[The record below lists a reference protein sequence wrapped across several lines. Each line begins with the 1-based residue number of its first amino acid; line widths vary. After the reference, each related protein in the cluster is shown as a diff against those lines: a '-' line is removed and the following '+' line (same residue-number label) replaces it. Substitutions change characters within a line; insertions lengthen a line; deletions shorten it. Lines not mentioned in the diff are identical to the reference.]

1 MFHERGT
8 GVFAIRE
15 AEQLNAEMTKL
26 VIDAPDVA
34 AKAQPG
40 QFVVLRACEGGERIP
55 LTICE
60 ADTSAGTVTVIF
72 QAVGAST
79 MRLAR
84 LRSGEAL
91 PTLAGPLGNPTDF
104 GSARRVCVIGGGLG
118 TAIAYP
124 EARHLHELGRHVDVI
139 VGFRTA
145 GLVVLQEE
153 LAACS
158 EHLTVMTDDGSNGH
172 QGFVTVALQRAID
185 AGAGYDLVIAI
196 GPPVMMKNVC
206 AITKETGIRT
216 LVSLNPI
223 MIDGTGMCGGCRVNI
238 GGRYLH
244 ACVDGPDFDGHLVDW
259 DELMHRS
266 TMYSQYEAQARA
278 FLLRGEEAVR

>member
-1 MFHERGT
+1 M
-8 GVFAIRE
+8 FAIRA

-60 ADTSAGTVTVIF
+60 ADASTGTVTVIF

-84 LRSGEAL
+84 LRSGETL

-124 EARHLHELGRHVDVI
+124 EARHLHALGYHVDVI
-139 VGFRTA
+139 VGFRNA
-145 GLVVLQEE
+145 ALVVLQEE

-158 EHLTVMTDDGSNGH
+158 EHLAVMTDDGSNGH
-172 QGFVTVALQRAID
+172 RGFVTVALQQAID

-206 AITKETGIRT
+206 AITKEAGIRT

-266 TMYSQYEAQARA
+266 VMYKEHEAQARA
-278 FLLRGEEAVR
+278 FLLEGEGAVR

>member
-1 MFHERGT
+1 M
-8 GVFAIRE
+8 FAIRE

-60 ADTSAGTVTVIF
+60 ADVEAGTVAVIF

-84 LRSGEAL
+84 LRAGEAL

-124 EARHLHELGRHVDVI
+124 EARHLHELSRHVDVI
-139 VGFRTA
+139 VGFRTE
-145 GLVVLQEE
+145 GLIVLQQE
-153 LAACS
+153 LEACS

-172 QGFVTVALQRAID
+172 QGFVTVALQQAIE

-196 GPPVMMKNVC
+196 GPPIMMKNVC
-206 AITKETGIRT
+206 AVTKEAGIRT

-266 TMYSQYEAQARA
+266 VMYRDYEAQARA
-278 FLLRGEEAVR
+278 YLESTEGAA